1 MDQQHSSSASPF
13 GAMSPMQMFVFGI
26 VAGVL
31 ALCTIGF
38 FILLGIVLKGGG
50 LTAAAGSGTQ
60 IAANNQPP
68 TAPNQPDPNAAAVNL
83 PAVDEKQDHI
93 RGSKNAKVTLVEY
106 SDFECPFCS
115 RFYPTVKQV
124 QQEYGDKVRFVY
136 RHFPLSFHPQAQPAA
151 EASECASE
159 QGKFWEFHDGI
170 FENQERIGDALYK
183 ELAGKAGLNQKKFD
197 DCVASGKFRQK
208 ITDQQNGGALAGVGG
223 TPHTFVVG
231 SGGQIVPVS
240 GALPFEQI
248 KATIDSVLN

>member
-1 MDQQHSSSASPF
+1 MNQQSPLP
-13 GAMSPMQMFVFGI
+13 ALSPVQMFIFGI

-50 LTAAAGSGTQ
+50 LTVAAGSGAQ

-68 TAPNQPDPNAAAVNL
+68 AVPNQPDPSAAAANL
-83 PAVDEKQDHI
+83 PPVDEKQDHI
-93 RGSKNAKVTLVEY
+93 RGGKRAKVTLVEY

-124 QQEYGDKVRFVY
+124 EQEYGDEVRLVY

-170 FENQERIGDALYK
+170 FENQERIGDALFK
-183 ELAGKAGLNQKKFD
+183 ELAQKIGLNVNKFN
-197 DCVASGKFRQK
+197 DCASSGKFKQK
-208 ITDQQNGGALAGVGG
+208 VIDQQNGGAAAGVGG

-231 SGGQIVPVS
+231 ASGQIVPVS